1 MSETICPV
9 LRVAD
14 GEASATW
21 YARIGFGEVHR
32 HRFEPGFPLYV
43 ILRRGEDVWLHLS
56 EHEGDAP
63 PGSLVY
69 LWVDDVDA
77 IADELG
83 VPVEDQPWAR
93 EVEVTDPDGNRLRIG
108 RPTPT

>member
-1 MSETICPV
+1 MSETICPI

-14 GEASATW
+14 AEAAATW
-21 YARIGFGEVHR
+21 YARIGFVEVHR